1 MRLFVTQSEYE
12 DRLAAAIE
20 SENHCTSQ
28 SRLLIDQISIQQG
41 TIVSLQGAAAHLS
54 LSLSTIIEL
63 DWSYLLFIYFMEI
76 ISEQNKR
83 QSEECRQ
90 LKALLEDLE
99 SMFFYYLLEL
109 LRKLS
114 SFTLSVSLFS
124 LLLMVPANFYFIL
137 VHRNLVLGC
146 KMRTQ
151 TTLWILF
158 LWKRGSEKFEICAS
172 SLLCVGIKEPNCF
185 AELKVNF
192 DDVLPFVLLSLTS
205 ALITVSYC
213 LSRFSFGQFT
223 FAVNG

>member
-1 MRLFVTQSEYE
+1 VL
-12 DRLAAAIE
+12 
-20 SENHCTSQ
+20 
-28 SRLLIDQISIQQG
+28 LLIS
-41 TIVSLQGAAAHLS
+41 LS

-151 TTLWILF
+151 TPLWILF

-172 SLLCVGIKEPNCF
+172 SLLCVGIKEPNFF

>member
-99 SMFFYYLLEL
+99 SMFFITYW
-109 LRKLS
+109 
-114 SFTLSVSLFS
+114 
-124 LLLMVPANFYFIL
+124 NFY
-137 VHRNLVLGC
+137 
-146 KMRTQ
+146 
-151 TTLWILF
+151 
-158 LWKRGSEKFEICAS
+158 AS
-172 SLLCVGIKEPNCF
+172 SLH
-185 AELKVNF
+185 
-192 DDVLPFVLLSLTS
+192 SLF
-205 ALITVSYC
+205 
-213 LSRFSFGQFT
+213 RFRSS
-223 FAVNG
+223 VCY

>member
-151 TTLWILF
+151 TPLWILF

-172 SLLCVGIKEPNCF
+172 SLLCVGIKEPNFF

>member
-1 MRLFVTQSEYE
+1 MRLSMPS
-12 DRLAAAIE
+12 D
-20 SENHCTSQ
+20 TSRTRILLYPGRPLTG
-28 SRLLIDQISIQQG
+28 SLLILSRRSNENNWNFCVIFRCGYLLRNQSTRIGLLLPLNQRIIVQVNHVCLLIRLVSSKAPSFLFKVLLLIS
-41 TIVSLQGAAAHLS
+41 LS

-151 TTLWILF
+151 TTL
-158 LWKRGSEKFEICAS
+158 
-172 SLLCVGIKEPNCF
+172 
-185 AELKVNF
+185 
-192 DDVLPFVLLSLTS
+192 
-205 ALITVSYC
+205 
-213 LSRFSFGQFT
+213 
-223 FAVNG
+223 

>member
-151 TTLWILF
+151 TPLWILF